1 MQVLPTRD
9 LPRKARMS
17 TTMEHVVDVTD
28 ADFEQVVVEGSK
40 ERPVV
45 VDMWAAW
52 CGPCRTLGP
61 ILEKV
66 AAERGGAFLLAK
78 LDVDANAV
86 GNALLQ
92 AVRSQ
97 GIPTVVAFRDGQPAS
112 MFIGAYPENEVNRFV
127 DELLPTE
134 TELEVDEAQDQETD
148 GDLEGAEDGYR
159 DALAKEPGNRE
170 ASLGLARIMIDRG
183 DDDGA
188 SALLEPLAPDPEADP
203 LLASITVRR
212 WAAIDPAGTLDEA
225 KVQAGRGRYRE
236 ALMSMLAVFDDDPDL
251 AREAMVTVFTALPP
265 EAPEVAEFRP
275 KLASKLF

>member
-1 MQVLPTRD
+1 
-9 LPRKARMS
+9 MS

-28 ADFEQVVVEGSK
+28 ADFEQVVIEGSK

-45 VDMWAAW
+45 VDMWAEW

-112 MFIGAYPENEVNRFV
+112 MFIGAYPEAEVNRFV

-134 TELEVDEAQDQETD
+134 AELEVDEAQDQEEV

-159 DALAKEPGNRE
+159 EALEKDPGNRE
-170 ASLGLARIMIDRG
+170 ASLGLARLLVAGG

-188 SALLEPLAPDPEADP
+188 KTLLEPLSPDPEADA
-203 LLASITVRR
+203 LLAGIAVRG
-212 WAAIDPAGTLDEA
+212 WAGIDPAGPLDEA
-225 KVQAGRGRYRE
+225 KVLASQGRSRE
-236 ALMSMLAVFDDDPDL
+236 ALAAMLAAFDDAPDL
-251 AREAMVTVFTALPP
+251 AREAMVTVFTASPP
-265 EAPEVAEFRP
+265 DAPEVAEFRP

>member
-1 MQVLPTRD
+1 
-9 LPRKARMS
+9 MS

-28 ADFEQVVVEGSK
+28 ADFEQVVIEGSK

-112 MFIGAYPENEVNRFV
+112 MFIGAYPEDEVNRFV
-127 DELLPTE
+127 DELLPSE
-134 TELEVDEAQDQETD
+134 AELEVDDAQDQEEI
-148 GDLEGAEDGYR
+148 GDLAGAEDGYR
-159 DALAKEPGNRE
+159 DALAKDPGNRE
-170 ASLGLARIMIDRG
+170 ASLGLARILVGRG
-183 DDDGA
+183 EDDAA
-188 SALLEPLAPDPEADP
+188 SALLEPHSPDPEVDP
-203 LLASITVRR
+203 LLAGIAVRR
-212 WAAIDPAGTLDEA
+212 WAAIVPDGPLDDA
-225 KVQAGRGRYRE
+225 KLDASRGRFRE
-236 ALMSMLAVFDDDPDL
+236 ALTAMLAAFDEEPDL
-251 AREAMVTVFTALPP
+251 AREAMVTVFAALPAD
-265 EAPEVAEFRP
+265 APEVAEFRP
-275 KLASKLF
+275 KLASRLF